1 MDRIITPTKIINLN
15 ERGKTS
21 LVSARLDREIMVSD
35 IAYYK
40 INSTE
45 KLDLKINDYVEIFGK
60 KYKINKRPTEKKL
73 SKSAYV
79 YDVEFEG
86 LMYELSKAKFFN
98 TDATGFKTT
107 SSFSLTGT
115 IETFLI
121 VIKNNLQRIS
131 TKWEIGHFVNGET
144 KTISFSKDDC
154 FSAMQKICDEF
165 KVEFVTVEIN
175 NKFYVHTGNFGTE
188 YPYVFEYGKG
198 KGLYDLQ
205 LQSADDK
212 SIVTRVFVEGGTQ
225 NLPEGYRNYSTNLKL
240 PDNAEYLEDTELI
253 AKYGVIEGFL
263 DFPEIYPHRTGV
275 VSAIFTDN
283 VLKFSDS
290 TMDFDLNEKET
301 DGVTTK
307 YLISGTTAKVHFNT
321 GNLAGYQF
329 DIKKYDHA
337 TKTFEINPFT
347 NEEKLVFPSSTFDAF
362 KIQEVDEYVLIDIYM
377 PESYLTNAEAELL
390 ATAIPEFEKLKEV
403 KVKYDINI
411 DKEFLNIKKT
421 LPFNVG
427 DKLRVKDL
435 EMAVDKFIRINAI
448 SYDLIEKNL
457 KVTLADSYEMGTIR
471 QLNFEVTKL
480 DVKTSVKTQ
489 QTIIQEQRIKDVEIK
504 TNFLEETNVSG
515 NVIATGLLM
524 VGDENGANAGIS
536 GITDLEEKSVR
547 LFAGS
552 TATER
557 NTANWKMR
565 DDGVEEQRFGG
576 ILVRERGII
585 NGNYSDILYNL
596 NGKIAKKTS
605 IVNGKIIEQWF
616 NDGVLVYE
624 VGQNGIYYV
633 AEIPESFTTYIL
645 VNLNRNDDTTDFS
658 IFHNLIRGFMWQ
670 KTSNPQI
677 FELRG
682 NKTAYQ
688 YNAGQNVYS
697 VSNKTYEGFK
707 NTQDKI
713 DNIAD
718 GWYCYQQLGD
728 MMTDGVSETKK
739 EVELLKISSGKPIV
753 SVITLVETDGY
764 IFNQF

>member
-1 MDRIITPTKIINLN
+1 MDRIITPNKIINLN

-21 LVSARLDREIMVSD
+21 IESAKLDREIMTSD
-35 IAYYK
+35 FASYK
-40 INSTE
+40 IKSSE
-45 KLDLKINDYVEIFGK
+45 KLDLKINDYVEIFGE
-60 KYKINKRPTEKKL
+60 KYKINKRPTEQKL
-73 SKSAYV
+73 SETDYV
-79 YDVEFEG
+79 YDIDFEG
-86 LMYELSKAKFFN
+86 LMYDLSKCKFFN
-98 TDATGFKTT
+98 ADATGYKTD
-107 SSFSLTGT
+107 FNFPLTGT
-115 IETFLI
+115 IEVFLI
-121 VIKNNLQRIS
+121 CLKNNLQRIS
-131 TKWEIGHFVNGET
+131 TKWEIGHFTNGET
-144 KTISFSKDDC
+144 KTIEFSKDDC
-154 FSAMQKICDEF
+154 FSALQKICDEF

-175 NKFYVHTGNFGTE
+175 NKYYVHTGNFGTT
-188 YPYVFEYGKG
+188 YPFIFEYGKG
-198 KGLYDLQ
+198 KGLYDLK

-212 SIVTRVFVEGGTQ
+212 SIVTRVYVAGGTQ

-253 AKYGVIEGFL
+253 AKYGLIEGFL

-275 VSAIFTDN
+275 VSGIFTDN
-283 VLKFSDS
+283 VLKFTDTS
-290 TMDFDLNEKET
+290 MDFDLNEKET

-307 YLISGTTAKVHFNT
+307 YLIPGTTAKVYFNT

-329 DIKKYDHA
+329 EIKKYDHA
-337 TKTFEINPFT
+337 TKTFEIIAFT

-362 KIQEVDEYVLIDIYM
+362 KIQEGDEYVLLDIYM
-377 PESYLTNAEAELL
+377 PESYVTNAENELL
-390 ATAIPEFEKLKEV
+390 AAAIPEFEKLKEV

-411 DKEFLNIKKT
+411 DKEFLNIKKM
-421 LPFNVG
+421 LPFNIG

-489 QTIIQEQRIKDVEIK
+489 QAILQEQRVKDVEIK

-536 GITDLEEKSVR
+536 GITDLGEKSTR

-576 ILVRERGII
+576 VLVRERGII

-605 IVNGKIIEQWF
+605 IVNGKILEQWF

-633 AEIPESFTTYIL
+633 SEIPESFSLRRL
-645 VNLNRNDDTTDFS
+645 VNLNSNVATLDGS
-658 IFHNLIRGFMWQ
+658 IFHNTLRSRMWQ
-670 KTSNPQI
+670 KTSNPVQ

-682 NKTAYQ
+682 DKDSYL

-697 VSNKTYEGFK
+697 QGNKQYEGYK
-707 NTQDKI
+707 NTQSYF

-718 GWYCYQQLGD
+718 GWYALEQLGWMD
-728 MMTDGVSETKK
+728 EDAITPTKK
-739 EVELLKISSGKPIV
+739 IVDLMRVSG
-753 SVITLVETDGY
+753 G
-764 IFNQF
+764 

>member
-45 KLDLKINDYVEIFGK
+45 KLDLKINDYVEIFGE
-60 KYKINKRPTEKKL
+60 KYKINKRPLEKKL
-73 SKSAYV
+73 SKSEYI

-86 LMYELSKAKFFN
+86 LMYDLSKAKFFN
-98 TDATGFKTT
+98 ADATGYKTT

-131 TKWEIGHFVNGET
+131 AKWEIGHFVNGET

-165 KVEFVTVEIN
+165 KVEFVTVELN

-263 DFPEIYPHRTGV
+263 DFPEIFPKRTGV

-283 VLKFSDS
+283 VLKFTDS
-290 TMDFDLNEKET
+290 SMDFDLNEKET

-307 YLISGTTAKVHFNT
+307 YLIPGTTAKVYFNT

-362 KIQEVDEYVLIDIYM
+362 KIQEGDEYVLIDIYM

-390 ATAIPEFEKLKEV
+390 SAATPEFEKLKEV

-421 LPFNVG
+421 LPFNIG

-448 SYDLIEKNL
+448 SYDLKEKNL

-489 QTIIQEQRIKDVEIK
+489 QSILQEQRVKDVELK
-504 TNFLEETNVSG
+504 TNFLQETNVSE

-524 VGDENGANAGIS
+524 VGDETGANAGIS
-536 GITDLEEKSVR
+536 GITDLAEQSVR
-547 LFAGS
+547 FFAGG
-552 TATER
+552 TASNR
-557 NTANWKMR
+557 NNALYQVLA
-565 DDGVEEQRFGG
+565 DGTIKLNHLDGKKGWVWAIKDGAPLLEYYSKSGVKLFELG
-576 ILVRERGII
+576 ERG
-585 NGNYSDILYNL
+585 
-596 NGKIAKKTS
+596 
-605 IVNGKIIEQWF
+605 
-616 NDGVLVYE
+616 LVASAY
-624 VGQNGIYYV
+624 
-633 AEIPESFTTYIL
+633 IPESWTETPLFKCTYNSSTYDEAVIKAEIE
-645 VNLNRNDDTTDFS
+645 S
-658 IFHNLIRGFMWQ
+658 IIVKNQTQIIIDGKEPSSTEYIYNVEYSLA
-670 KTSNPQI
+670 SN
-677 FELRG
+677 F
-682 NKTAYQ
+682 TAYEY
-688 YNAGQNVYS
+688 YNGTHPDNASYSANIGLKNVQNS
-697 VSNKTYEGFK
+697 RT
-707 NTQDKI
+707 
-713 DNIAD
+713 DNIAN
-718 GWYCYQQLGD
+718 GWYFFEVGNFYL
-728 MMTDGVSETKK
+728 VSTNNTPPNATYNISMRVDYVENGIVTQSKIFIITK
-739 EVELLKISSGKPIV
+739 
-753 SVITLVETDGY
+753 
-764 IFNQF
+764 

>member
-45 KLDLKINDYVEIFGK
+45 KLDLKINDYVEIFGE

-73 SKSAYV
+73 SKSEYI

-86 LMYELSKAKFFN
+86 LMYDLSKAKFFN
-98 TDATGFKTT
+98 ADVTGYKTT

-115 IETFLI
+115 IEAFLI

-131 TKWEIGHFVNGET
+131 AKWEIGHFVNGET

-165 KVEFVTVEIN
+165 KVEFVTVELN

-240 PDNAEYLEDTELI
+240 PDNAEYLEDAELI

-283 VLKFSDS
+283 VLKFTDS
-290 TMDFDLNEKET
+290 SMDFDLNEKET

-307 YLISGTTAKVHFNT
+307 YLIPGTTAKVYFNT

-337 TKTFEINPFT
+337 TNTFEINPFT

-362 KIQEVDEYVLIDIYM
+362 KIQEGDEYVLIDIYM

-390 ATAIPEFEKLKEV
+390 ATATPEFEKLKEV

-421 LPFNVG
+421 LPFNIG

-489 QTIIQEQRIKDVEIK
+489 QSILQEQRVKDVEIK
-504 TNFLEETNVSG
+504 TNFLQDTNVSG
-515 NVIATGLLM
+515 NIIATGLLM
-524 VGDENGANAGIS
+524 VGDESGANAGIS
-536 GITDLEEKSVR
+536 GITDLASQSVR
-547 LFAGS
+547 FFAGG
-552 TATER
+552 TASNR
-557 NTANWKMR
+557 NNAR
-565 DDGVEEQRFGG
+565 YQVLDDGTVKINHTDGKKGWVWAIKDGSPLLEYYSKTGSKLFELG
-576 ILVRERGII
+576 ERGFVAVSYVPESWTETPLFKCTYNSSTYDETTLKTEITNAITKTTTETVIGNDFATAEFIYTVNYFMAANLTAYEYYNGTHPNNASYSTNVGFKVNNTSRTDNIDNGWYVFEVGIFHTESSYNTTPNLTYTFFVKVEYVENGII
-585 NGNYSDILYNL
+585 TQS
-596 NGKIAKKTS
+596 
-605 IVNGKIIEQWF
+605 KIIT
-616 NDGVLVYE
+616 
-624 VGQNGIYYV
+624 I
-633 AEIPESFTTYIL
+633 
-645 VNLNRNDDTTDFS
+645 
-658 IFHNLIRGFMWQ
+658 
-670 KTSNPQI
+670 
-677 FELRG
+677 
-682 NKTAYQ
+682 
-688 YNAGQNVYS
+688 
-697 VSNKTYEGFK
+697 
-707 NTQDKI
+707 
-713 DNIAD
+713 
-718 GWYCYQQLGD
+718 
-728 MMTDGVSETKK
+728 TK
-739 EVELLKISSGKPIV
+739 
-753 SVITLVETDGY
+753 
-764 IFNQF
+764 